1 MDICVRPVWAEIDL
15 DIIAN
20 NMKEIRNLVGEK
32 EIIAVVKANA
42 YGHGALDIASTLLEN
57 GASRLAV
64 AIITEADELRDAG
77 ITAPIMILGY
87 TPINFA
93 ENLINNEIEQTVYDV
108 ELRF

>member
-42 YGHGALDIASTLLEN
+42 WSWSFRHSFH
-57 GASRLAV
+57 SFRKWC
-64 AIITEADELRDAG
+64 
-77 ITAPIMILGY
+77 
-87 TPINFA
+87 F
-93 ENLINNEIEQTVYDV
+93 
-108 ELRF
+108 

>member
-42 YGHGALDIASTLLEN
+42 YGHGALDIASTLL
-57 GASRLAV
+57 RKWC
-64 AIITEADELRDAG
+64 
-77 ITAPIMILGY
+77 
-87 TPINFA
+87 F
-93 ENLINNEIEQTVYDV
+93 
-108 ELRF
+108 

>member
-57 GASRLAV
+57 GASRLAECQCDRKDR
-64 AIITEADELRDAG
+64 ARD
-77 ITAPIMILGY
+77 
-87 TPINFA
+87 
-93 ENLINNEIEQTVYDV
+93 
-108 ELRF
+108 RR